1 MSLTIK
7 TNIAS
12 LIAQGSLTNSTN
24 KLNQAIERMSTGS
37 KINHASD
44 NAANYL
50 ISTQL
55 TTKLNSYYTAEDN
68 ISQALDMVNTAEG
81 ALSTIHGKVKRLRE
95 LSLQMQNMTSGDSGK
110 SVLNKEAVSIINEIY
125 RIKNTSEYNG
135 ISLFGGLENVSEITF
150 DDGTTK
156 KTRGFMVKVAH
167 RDTSQMTTVESL
179 DPNVTTT
186 GGTYSISTADELVK
200 AAQMTKSDTLKSAE
214 FVLANNIDI
223 EAWCKENEDIG
234 GWQGFGAFKS
244 FDGNG
249 YVIANAKIGTNSS
262 AHSFFNDNTTVLN
275 VGLEDIEINTQKDCT
290 SAFGSYGMKLTNC
303 YATGTID
310 GKNHVGG
317 LVGLQKG
324 GVLLN
329 CYADVNVSGYAH
341 SVGGLV
347 GSIDANESCRI
358 ENCFSLGSAEAALS
372 RIGGLIG
379 GVSNRWDRT
388 LTIMNCV
395 SMVDVKGKEGCGG
408 LIGNFSCAGT
418 LNFSNCYSTGSVSAG
433 EDNGGLIG
441 TNSYTGEISNCY
453 YNKESSGHDDTGKGI
468 GLTSAEL
475 NKKVAEKLL
484 PDYDLE
490 LPMPSDIINS
500 SGNLYSPKTVDFWVG
515 INSSDSDKIN
525 LSLVFTI
532 NGLKELCYLGLEHEK
547 SLEKIDDMLASISD
561 KASEYGALQNR
572 FESALESVAINIEN
586 LTSTQSTIRDADIA
600 DVSSEYI
607 KMQILQNASATLLAT
622 ANQTPALALQLL

>member
-12 LIAQGSLTNSTN
+12 LIAQSSLTNSTN
-24 KLNQAIERMSTGS
+24 KLNQAIERMTTGL

-44 NAANYL
+44 DAANYL
-50 ISTQL
+50 INTQL

-95 LSLQMQNMTSGDSGK
+95 LLLQMQNMTSNDSGK
-110 SVLNKEAVSIINEIY
+110 SVLNKEAVSVINEIY

-156 KTRGFMVKVAH
+156 KTRGFMVKVAR

-200 AAQMTKSDTLKSAE
+200 GAQMTKSGTLKSAE
-214 FVLANNIDI
+214 FVLANNIDL

-234 GWQGFGAFKS
+234 CWQGFGSFKS

-249 YVIANAKIGTNSS
+249 YVIANAKIGTSSS
-262 AHSFFNDNTTVLN
+262 AHSFFNDNTTVMNL
-275 VGLEDIEINTQKDCT
+275 GLEDIEINTQKDNAG
-290 SAFGSYGMKLTNC
+290 AFGSYNMRLTNC
-303 YATGTID
+303 YAKGTI
-310 GKNHVGG
+310 KARNNAGG
-317 LVGLQKG
+317 LAGILKG
-324 GVLLN
+324 GAIVN
-329 CYADVNVSGYAH
+329 CYADVQISGAGH
-341 SVGGLV
+341 SVGCLI
-347 GSIDANESCRI
+347 GSIDGNENNRV
-358 ENCFSLGSAEAALS
+358 ENCFTIGSANVS
-372 RIGGLIG
+372 YKVGGLIG
-379 GVSNRWDRT
+379 AAWNRSDRT
-388 LTIMNCV
+388 LTITNCV
-395 SMVDVKGKEGCGG
+395 SIADVTGQYSGGG
-408 LIGNFSCAGT
+408 LIGEFGGAGT
-418 LNFSNCYSTGSVSAG
+418 INFSNCYSTGSVSAG
-433 EDNGGLIG
+433 DSNGGLIG
-441 TNSYTGEISNCY
+441 TNSCTGEINSCY
-453 YNKESSGHDDTGKGI
+453 YNKESSGHDDAGKGI

-500 SGNLYSPKTVDFWVG
+500 SGSLYSPTAVDFWVG
-515 INSSDSDKIN
+515 TNSSDSDKIN

-532 NGLKELCYLGLEHEK
+532 SGLKELCYLGLEHEK
-547 SLEKIDDMLASISD
+547 SLEKIDEMLASISD

-572 FESALESVAINIEN
+572 FESALEAVAINIEN

>member
-50 ISTQL
+50 ISTKL

-125 RIKNTSEYNG
+125 RIKNTSGYNG

-150 DDGTTK
+150 DNGTTK

-179 DPNVTTT
+179 DPNVKIT

-200 AAQMTKSDTLKSAE
+200 AAKMTKSGTLKSAE
-214 FVLANNIDI
+214 FVLANNIDL

-275 VGLEDIEINTQKDCT
+275 VGLEDIKINTQKDCT

-310 GKNHVGG
+310 GKNNVGG

-329 CYADVNVSGYAH
+329 CYADVKISGYAH
-341 SVGGLV
+341 SAGCLVGSIDGNENNRIENCFTIGSANVGYKVGGLV
-347 GSIDANESCRI
+347 GSAW
-358 ENCFSLGSAEAALS
+358 
-372 RIGGLIG
+372 
-379 GVSNRWDRT
+379 NRADRT
-388 LTIMNCV
+388 LTIANCV
-395 SMVDVKGKEGCGG
+395 SMVDVKGKEECGG

-433 EDNGGLIG
+433 EHNGGLIG
-441 TNSYTGEISNCY
+441 TNSYTGKISSCY

-490 LPMPSDIINS
+490 LPISSDIINS
-500 SGNLYSPKTVDFWVG
+500 SGNLYSPKAVDFWVG

>member
-186 GGTYSISTADELVK
+186 GGTYSISKADELVK
-200 AAQMTKSDTLKSAE
+200 AAQMTKSGTLKSAE
-214 FVLANNIDI
+214 FVLANNIDL

-234 GWQGFGAFKS
+234 GWQGFGAIKS

-275 VGLEDIEINTQKDCT
+275 VGLEDIEINIQKDCA

-329 CYADVNVSGYAH
+329 CYADVKISGYAH
-341 SVGGLV
+341 SAGCLI
-347 GSIDANESCRI
+347 GSIDGNENNRV
-358 ENCFSLGSAEAALS
+358 ENCFTIGSANVGYKV
-372 RIGGLIG
+372 GGLIG
-379 GVSNRWDRT
+379 TASNRADRT
-388 LTIMNCV
+388 LTITNCV
-395 SMVDVKGKEGCGG
+395 SIADVTGQTSSGG
-408 LIGNFSCAGT
+408 LIGNLSGAGT
-418 LNFSNCYSTGSVSAG
+418 INFSNCYSTGSVSTG
-433 EDNGGLIG
+433 DSNGGLIG

-547 SLEKIDDMLASISD
+547 SLEKIDYMLASISD

>member
-1 MSLTIK
+1 MCSSDLTIK

-24 KLNQAIERMSTGS
+24 KLNQAIERMSTCS

-186 GGTYSISTADELVK
+186 GGTYSISKADELVK
-200 AAQMTKSDTLKSAE
+200 AAQMTKSGTLKSAE
-214 FVLANNIDI
+214 FVLANNIDL

-234 GWQGFGAFKS
+234 GWQGFGAIKS

-275 VGLEDIEINTQKDCT
+275 VGLEDIEINIQKDCA

-310 GKNHVGG
+310 CKNHVGG
-317 LVGLQKG
+317 LVGL
-324 GVLLN
+324 
-329 CYADVNVSGYAH
+329 
-341 SVGGLV
+341 
-347 GSIDANESCRI
+347 
-358 ENCFSLGSAEAALS
+358 
-372 RIGGLIG
+372 
-379 GVSNRWDRT
+379 
-388 LTIMNCV
+388 
-395 SMVDVKGKEGCGG
+395 
-408 LIGNFSCAGT
+408 
-418 LNFSNCYSTGSVSAG
+418 
-433 EDNGGLIG
+433 
-441 TNSYTGEISNCY
+441 
-453 YNKESSGHDDTGKGI
+453 
-468 GLTSAEL
+468 
-475 NKKVAEKLL
+475 
-484 PDYDLE
+484 
-490 LPMPSDIINS
+490 
-500 SGNLYSPKTVDFWVG
+500 
-515 INSSDSDKIN
+515 
-525 LSLVFTI
+525 
-532 NGLKELCYLGLEHEK
+532 
-547 SLEKIDDMLASISD
+547 
-561 KASEYGALQNR
+561 
-572 FESALESVAINIEN
+572 
-586 LTSTQSTIRDADIA
+586 
-600 DVSSEYI
+600 
-607 KMQILQNASATLLAT
+607 
-622 ANQTPALALQLL
+622 

>member
-110 SVLNKEAVSIINEIY
+110 SVLNKEAISIINEIY

-179 DPNVTTT
+179 DPNVTIT
-186 GGTYSISTADELVK
+186 GGTYSISKADELVK
-200 AAQMTKSDTLKSAE
+200 AAQMTKSGTLKSAE
-214 FVLANNIDI
+214 FVLANNIDL

-234 GWQGFGAFKS
+234 GWQGFGAIKS

-275 VGLEDIEINTQKDCT
+275 VGLEDIEINTQKDCA

-310 GKNHVGG
+310 GRNHVGG

-329 CYADVNVSGYAH
+329 CYADVKISGYAH
-341 SVGGLV
+341 SAGCLI
-347 GSIDANESCRI
+347 GSIDGNENNRV
-358 ENCFSLGSAEAALS
+358 ENCFTIGSANV
-372 RIGGLIG
+372 GYKVCGLIG
-379 GVSNRWDRT
+379 SAWNRADRT
-388 LTIMNCV
+388 LTITNCASIADV
-395 SMVDVKGKEGCGG
+395 SAQTSGGG
-408 LIGNFSCAGT
+408 LIGKFSNDGT
-418 LNFSNCYSTGSVSAG
+418 LNFSNCYSTGAVSAG
-433 EDNGGLIG
+433 ENNGGLIG

-484 PDYDLE
+484 PDYDLA

-532 NGLKELCYLGLEHEK
+532 NGLKELCYLGLEHDK

-607 KMQILQNASATLLAT
+607 KMQILQTASATLLAT